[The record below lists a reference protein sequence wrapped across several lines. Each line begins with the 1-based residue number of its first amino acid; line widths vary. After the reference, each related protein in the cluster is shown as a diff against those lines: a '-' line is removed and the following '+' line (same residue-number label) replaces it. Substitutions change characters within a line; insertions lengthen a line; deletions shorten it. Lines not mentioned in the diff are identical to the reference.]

1 MYKACIFDLDGT
13 LLNTIETL
21 QYYGN
26 RALSEFGYKGF
37 DTETYKYMVG
47 TGAVNLVRKMLL
59 GNEITDEEI
68 FNKIYLRYI
77 ELYDS
82 DTLYKTTVYDGITQ
96 LIDALLEKG
105 LKTAVISN
113 KPHAATIDV
122 IKAFFGNKFNAVYGA
137 REGFPI
143 KPDPSV
149 PLSIAKELSV
159 KPEECIYVGDTGVDM
174 KTGKAS
180 GFFTVGVLWGFRK
193 KEELL
198 ENGADTIIEN
208 PSEILRWL

>member
-13 LLNTIETL
+13 LLNTIDTL

-26 RALSEFGYKGF
+26 KALSEFGYKGF
-37 DTETYKYMVG
+37 DTEAYKYMVG
-47 TGAVNLVRKMLL
+47 NGAVNLIRKMLL

-68 FNKIYLRYI
+68 FNKIYSRYI

-96 LIDALLEKG
+96 LIDTLLERG

-113 KPHAATIDV
+113 KPHAATTDV
-122 IKAFFGNKFNAVYGA
+122 IKAFFGNKFDAVYGA

-143 KPDPSV
+143 KPDPTV
-149 PLSIAKELSV
+149 PLSIAKELSAN
-159 KPEECIYVGDTGVDM
+159 PEECIYVGDTGVDM

-193 KEELL
+193 KEELI
-198 ENGADTIIEN
+198 ENGADTVIEK
-208 PSEILRWL
+208 PSEILKLL